1 MNEKTRIM
9 SEESIPTALLKFGIP
24 AIIGFLIT
32 AVYNFVDAI
41 FVGGLGTSAMGALA
55 VAFPISM
62 ISIGIGLILGS
73 GSASYISRLLGEGE
87 IKQANIASSIAF
99 WGSLILGVIAI
110 IPTLIFLE
118 SVLSFFGA
126 TETILPFAKAYMYI
140 FIPGSIFNII
150 NIALNHLARAE
161 GAAKISM
168 NTLLIGAILNI
179 ILDPIFIYIFDLG
192 IRGAAIATVISQI
205 VSTILLLR
213 FFYSVKSSIKISI
226 GYFTLSRK
234 VIFEIIKIGI
244 PNLVTQILS
253 GVSMG
258 LINSAAFPYGDAA
271 VAAMG
276 IVNRI
281 FAIGSYIVLGF
292 SKGFQPIAGYNYGAK
307 KYDRLKKSI
316 NVSLKWTTYF
326 CFILAIIE
334 IIFASQIVSIF
345 TNESRVLEIG
355 VQALKAYS
363 IVFPIFGFGTIY
375 MSLFLALG
383 KGREGLIL
391 SLGRQGIFLIPT
403 VLILPQIIGL
413 KGVVLSQPI
422 ADMLTVI
429 LTLFFSVKLK
439 KELDSLVIKSR
450 IGIIH

>member
-1 MNEKTRIM
+1 MNERIRIM

-32 AVYNFVDAI
+32 AIYNFVDAI
-41 FVGGLGTSAMGALA
+41 FVGRLGTSAMGALA

-73 GSASYISRLLGEGE
+73 GAASYISRLLGEGE
-87 IKQANIASSIAF
+87 IKQANVASSIAF
-99 WGSLILGVIAI
+99 FGSLILGIIAI
-110 IPTLIFLE
+110 IPSLIFLKPI
-118 SVLSFFGA
+118 LRFFGA

-140 FIPGSIFNII
+140 FIPGSLFNVI

-161 GAAKISM
+161 GAAKTSM

-179 ILDPIFIYIFDLG
+179 ILDPIFIYTFHLG
-192 IRGAAIATVISQI
+192 ISGAAIATVISQI
-205 VSTILLLR
+205 LSTILLLR
-213 FFYSVKSSIKISI
+213 FFYSDKSSIKLSI
-226 GYFTLSRK
+226 KYFTLSKK
-234 VIFEIIKIGI
+234 VLFEIIKIGI

-258 LINSAAFPYGDAA
+258 LINSAAFPYGDTA

-281 FAIGSYIVLGF
+281 FAIGSYVILGF

-307 KYDRLKKSI
+307 KYIRLKKSI
-316 NVSLKWTTYF
+316 NVSLKWTTCL
-326 CFILAIIE
+326 CFILAIIQ
-334 IIFASQIVSIF
+334 IIFASPIVSIF
-345 TNESRVLEIG
+345 TNESRVLDIG
-355 VQALKAYS
+355 VQALRAYS
-363 IVFPIFGFGTIY
+363 IVFPVFGFQTIY

-383 KGREGLIL
+383 KGREGLVL
-391 SLGRQGIFLIPT
+391 SLGRQGVFLIPI

-413 KGVVLSQPI
+413 NGVILSQPI
-422 ADMLTVI
+422 ADLLTVL
-429 LTLFFSVKLK
+429 LTIFFNIKLK
-439 KELDSLVIKSR
+439 KDMLVMESI
-450 IGIIH
+450 